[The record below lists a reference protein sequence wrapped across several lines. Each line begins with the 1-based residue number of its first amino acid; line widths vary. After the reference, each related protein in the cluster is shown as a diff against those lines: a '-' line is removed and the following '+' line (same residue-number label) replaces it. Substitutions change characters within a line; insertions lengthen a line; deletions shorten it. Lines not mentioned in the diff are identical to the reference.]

1 MESCTDIGSDLQLVE
16 KYVQK
21 HDEETKSCKQYR
33 KHFLSSLIKMYL
45 KNKHYF
51 SSWFHFCLSI

>member
-21 HDEETKSCKQYR
+21 HDEETCKQYR
-33 KHFLSSLIKMYL
+33 KHFLSFLIKMYL

-51 SSWFHFCLSI
+51 SS